1 MIGGTVTSPYVYQ
14 ARDNVTGTTLGFS
27 VPFNTTTGAILDGA
41 QAHRDAGCPYTILL
55 IGRDPG
61 GDSDTAPTQINLAGF
76 VGVRTFTAAQLASQG
91 LTNISDIK
99 GTRIT
104 AV

>member
-14 ARDNVTGTTLGFS
+14 AIDINGATIGFS
-27 VPFNTTTGAILDGA
+27 VPFDLGTGAILDGT
-41 QAHRDAGCPYTILL
+41 QAHRDSGCLFTQVSIGKSAG
-55 IGRDPG
+55 GAEN
-61 GDSDTAPTQINLAGF
+61 APIKINLSGF

-91 LTNISDIK
+91 LTNISDVK
-99 GTRIT
+99 GTQIT